1 MFGLWLLT
9 DSDVQTFLEEKENQ
23 NTERKPIVTYSV
35 ALFMAFHAAENKN
48 RQLDDLS
55 QADFGRVPQRFLR
68 SVRTKSITENFV
80 HWKLRPS
87 FVFVVFQLIFSSWVL
102 APMPC
107 TIFIRGLSIL
117 YFHSSIK
124 LTFLVSK
131 GILCLY
137 DKRNNTWLLVELS
150 FLEFN
155 SASHLWAIELN
166 TLRKIPYPHSPM
178 YSLFICFLS
187 LFFLIET
194 FFIHL
199 SPECLLTE
207 MWRVG
212 GWKSN
217 YSWFMR

>member
-1 MFGLWLLT
+1 
-9 DSDVQTFLEEKENQ
+9 
-23 NTERKPIVTYSV
+23 
-35 ALFMAFHAAENKN
+35 MAFHAAENKN

-55 QADFGRVPQRFLR
+55 QADFGRVPERFLR
-68 SVRTKSITENFV
+68 TVRTKSITENFV

-117 YFHSSIK
+117 YFHSLIK

-150 FLEFN
+150 FLECN
-155 SASHLWAIELN
+155 SWAIELN
-166 TLRKIPYPHSPM
+166 TLRKIPYPHAPM
-178 YSLFICFLS
+178 YSLFICFLL
-187 LFFLIET
+187 LFFFYRDFLCPLVT
-194 FFIHL
+194 WMLFVD
-199 SPECLLTE
+199 
-207 MWRVG
+207 WNVKGGRV
-212 GWKSN
+212 KVKL
-217 YSWFMR
+217 

>member
-1 MFGLWLLT
+1 
-9 DSDVQTFLEEKENQ
+9 
-23 NTERKPIVTYSV
+23 
-35 ALFMAFHAAENKN
+35 MAFHAAENKN

-55 QADFGRVPQRFLR
+55 QADFGRVPERFLR
-68 SVRTKSITENFV
+68 SVKTKSITENFV

-155 SASHLWAIELN
+155 SASHSWAIELN
-166 TLRKIPYPHSPM
+166 TLKKNSISTLAHVFSIY
-178 YSLFICFLS
+178 
-187 LFFLIET
+187 LFFVVVVFFIET
-194 FFIHL
+194 FFVHL
-199 SPECLLTE
+199 SPECCLLTE

>member
-1 MFGLWLLT
+1 MAAYRQWRSNFPRI
-9 DSDVQTFLEEKENQ
+9 
-23 NTERKPIVTYSV
+23 ERKPKYGKKTDSYVFSGFVYGISRGWEQKSTTGRFVTGRFWPCTSKISSVGEDQVNNGEFCTLKITPIVCFCSV
-35 ALFMAFHAAENKN
+35 
-48 RQLDDLS
+48 S
-55 QADFGRVPQRFLR
+55 
-68 SVRTKSITENFV
+68 
-80 HWKLRPS
+80 
-87 FVFVVFQLIFSSWVL
+87 LIFSSWVL